1 MISIQSIRKLW
12 SASIYI
18 FFFSITTA
26 VEKEMFPRFAISME
40 MTPKAFFK
48 FWFVF
53 YAHKLF
59 LFSRLL
65 FDIYLSTIGGFR
77 TNHHQNI
84 LCSKFISQ
92 MTRFKIRT
100 VHQELI
106 AFFDRLDRK
115 FCEFP
120 LSTEHLSNK
129 SLTHVATVVCHV
141 LVNSVVTTP
150 QILYYSF
157 WRCCGS
163 WPKKVI

>member
-1 MISIQSIRKLW
+1 MISKYLHILLFHNDR
-12 SASIYI
+12 
-18 FFFSITTA
+18 
-26 VEKEMFPRFAISME
+26 EMFPRFAISME

-115 FCEFP
+115 FCEYDFLFP
-120 LSTEHLSNK
+120 QNICPTNVLRMSPRSFVMFLLIRLWPHRRFFIIPSG
-129 SLTHVATVVCHV
+129 VVVV
-141 LVNSVVTTP
+141 LG
-150 QILYYSF
+150 Q
-157 WRCCGS
+157 R
-163 WPKKVI
+163 K